1 MRWYNLQ
8 DLLPP
13 VYANIKSM
21 YATAET
27 ENTELLNVR
36 LSIRQILENMYI
48 QTCDLETL
56 EYWERTIGIELYGDE
71 TEESRRRMVLL
82 YLADNWQITKPYV
95 ESVMLELFGE
105 GNFVFEYDFNNNLV
119 VKIKMFDVTTNAI
132 RRFMNWFQTVCPAH
146 IMWGAYHTENTQ
158 ATNYISAGTTN
169 HYSVSS
175 QCTVTAGSGTLY
187 LGTSPQTFETME
199 LS

>member
-27 ENTELLNVR
+27 ENTELLNVH

-71 TEESRRRMVLL
+71 TEESRRHMVLL

-119 VKIKMFDVTTNAI
+119 VKIKMFDVTTNSI
-132 RRFMNWFQTVCPAH
+132 KRFMNWFQTVCPAH

-158 ATNYISAGTTN
+158 ATNYVSAGTTN

-175 QCTVTAGSGTLY
+175 QCTVTTGSGTLY
-187 LGTSPQTFETME
+187 LGTSAQTFDTME

>member
-56 EYWERTIGIELYGDE
+56 EYWERTIGIDLYGDE

-119 VKIKMFDVTTNAI
+119 VKIKMFDVTTNSI
-132 RRFMNWFQTVCPAH
+132 KRFMNWFQTVCPAH
-146 IMWGAYHTENTQ
+146 IMWSAYHTENTQ
-158 ATNYISAGTTN
+158 ATNYVSAVTTN

>member
-175 QCTVTAGSGTLY
+175 QCTVTTGSGILY
-187 LGTSPQTFETME
+187 LGTSSQTFETME

>member
-27 ENTELLNVR
+27 ENTELLGVR

-105 GNFVFEYDFNNNLV
+105 GNFVFEYGYNNNLI
-119 VKIKMFDVTTNAI
+119 VKIRMFDATTNAI
-132 RRFMNWFQTVCPAH
+132 KRFMNWFQTVCPAH

-158 ATNYISAGTTN
+158 ATNYVSAGTTN

-175 QCTVTAGSGTLY
+175 QCTVTAGSDTLY
-187 LGTSPQTFETME
+187 LGTSPQTFDTME

>member
-8 DLLPP
+8 DLLPT

-71 TEESRRRMVLL
+71 TEESRRCMVLL

>member
-158 ATNYISAGTTN
+158 ATNYVSAGTTN

-175 QCTVTAGSGTLY
+175 QCTVTTGSDTLY
-187 LGTSPQTFETME
+187 LGTSPQTFDTME

>member
-13 VYANIKSM
+13 VYAGVKSM

-158 ATNYISAGTTN
+158 ATNYVSAGTTN

-175 QCTVTAGSGTLY
+175 QCTVTTGSGTLY
-187 LGTSPQTFETME
+187 LGTSPQTFDTME

>member
-8 DLLPP
+8 DLLQP

-105 GNFVFEYDFNNNLV
+105 GNFVFEYDFDNNLV
-119 VKIKMFDVTTNAI
+119 VKIKMFDATTNAI
-132 RRFMNWFQTVCPAH
+132 KRFMNWFQTMCPAH
-146 IMWGAYHTENTQ
+146 IMWCAYHTENTQ
-158 ATNYISAGTTN
+158 ATNYVSAGTTN

-175 QCTVTAGSGTLY
+175 QCTVTTGSGTLY
-187 LGTSPQTFETME
+187 LGTSHQTFDTME

>member
-132 RRFMNWFQTVCPAH
+132 KRFINWFQTVCPAH

-158 ATNYISAGTTN
+158 ATNYVSAGTTN

-175 QCTVTAGSGTLY
+175 QCTVTAGSDTLY
-187 LGTSPQTFETME
+187 LGTSVQTFDTME

>member
-21 YATAET
+21 HATAET

-36 LSIRQILENMYI
+36 LSIRQILENMFI

-119 VKIKMFDVTTNAI
+119 VKIKMFDATTNAI
-132 RRFMNWFQTVCPAH
+132 KRFMNWFQTVCPAH

-158 ATNYISAGTTN
+158 ATNYVSAGTTN

-175 QCTVTAGSGTLY
+175 QCTVTTGSDTLY

>member
-105 GNFVFEYDFNNNLV
+105 GNFVFEYGYNNNLI
-119 VKIKMFDVTTNAI
+119 VKIRMFDATTNAI
-132 RRFMNWFQTVCPAH
+132 KRFMNWFQTVCPAH

-158 ATNYISAGTTN
+158 ATNYVSAGTTN

-175 QCTVTAGSGTLY
+175 QCTVTSGSDTLY
-187 LGTSPQTFETME
+187 LGTSPQTFDTME

>member
-13 VYANIKSM
+13 VYAGIKSM

-175 QCTVTAGSGTLY
+175 QCTITAGSDTLY
-187 LGTSPQTFETME
+187 LGTSHQTFDTME

>member
-105 GNFVFEYDFNNNLV
+105 GNFVFEYGYNNNLI
-119 VKIKMFDVTTNAI
+119 VKIRMFDATTNAI
-132 RRFMNWFQTVCPAH
+132 KRFMNWFQTVCPAH

-158 ATNYISAGTTN
+158 ATNYVSAGTTN

-175 QCTVTAGSGTLY
+175 QCTVTAGSDTLY
-187 LGTSPQTFETME
+187 LGSSPQTFETME

>member
-48 QTCDLETL
+48 QTCDLGTL

-105 GNFVFEYDFNNNLV
+105 GNFVFEYGYNNNLI
-119 VKIKMFDVTTNAI
+119 VKIRMFDATTNAI
-132 RRFMNWFQTVCPAH
+132 KRFMNWFQTVCPAH

-158 ATNYISAGTTN
+158 ATNYVSAGTTN

-175 QCTVTAGSGTLY
+175 QCTVTAGSDTLY
-187 LGTSPQTFETME
+187 LGTSPQTFDTME